1 MDLSKRLRYVPLL
14 AAGVVVF
21 LGLVFLGGL
30 TGLLWH
36 IRTFVWWV
44 NLSPF
49 VLGPTADWFT
59 WGVSFLFTV
68 SPSVAAVVR
77 RRVTLDP
84 VLMLTSLVFPLV
96 SLATL
101 SVSYFVGA
109 TLLVGS
115 GFLITYVLVSRSEP
129 LLDLERSRALRIIC
143 AVVFSLLSVMAAGG
157 AFAVLVWG
165 EDFFLALVSGS
176 SLVPMDIPLN
186 MLAVDL
192 ELFYL
197 ARPIL
202 SGLLLS
208 LAVAALVALFREPLS
223 RVAGPLVG
231 RLRGSRVLVEK
242 VAQRTSATRCGSRF
256 AHEEWLPYLVL
267 AGSAALGIGITL
279 YPYVVA
285 GYGGVL
291 GVDSW
296 FYIENLRS
304 MNSLGDAVPL
314 LRTPR
319 TIFIVLL
326 FLVKILTGLGAEPVV
341 RFMPTLLSV
350 LLALSS
356 YALVKEGTGRSWVA
370 AFAAVLSVISAQTA
384 LGMAAGIIN
393 NWFALSIANF
403 AFALLIRAI
412 RLRSKLA
419 AVGTLAF
426 SLVLLVSYAF
436 LWVVFIA
443 EITLVLGATIV
454 SLRVADHDRWR
465 HEVGLVGGILLGD
478 ILIPVALL
486 FVAIPLLGFHPE
498 GLDVS
503 LWFVD
508 AWNTVTQVQ
517 PQLLGSVLGVLEE
530 AFDFAG
536 NRIDLPLLTLLSIV
550 GVLDQA
556 SQRRGFSKIMAANV
570 IVPVALTLVI
580 SASSASPYTP
590 MWLTWRGLY
599 VIPLYA
605 TAALG
610 AESIIRRVND
620 QESPWKNRSQLA
632 FAATFVAYIFLSHL
646 SYSLRALEL
655 LIIVGSR

>member
-49 VLGPTADWFT
+49 VLGPTADWFA

-77 RRVTLDP
+77 RRVTSDP
-84 VLMLTSLVFPLV
+84 VLVLTSLIFPLV
-96 SLATL
+96 SLAAL
-101 SVSYFVGA
+101 SISYFIGA

-115 GFLITYVLVSRSEP
+115 GFLVAYVLVSRSEP

-143 AVVFSLLSVMAAGG
+143 AEVFALLSVMAAGG

-202 SGLLLS
+202 SGLFLA

-223 RVAGPLVG
+223 NVAGPLVG

-242 VAQRTSATRCGSRF
+242 VAQRTYATRYGSRF
-256 AHEEWLPYLVL
+256 GHKEWLPYLVL

-279 YPYVVA
+279 YPYVAA

-296 FYIENLRS
+296 FYVENLRS
-304 MNSLGDAVPL
+304 MVGFADVIRL
-314 LRTPR
+314 LPTGRAL
-319 TIFIVLL
+319 FLLLL
-326 FLVKILTGLGAEPVV
+326 FLIETATGLSPELVV
-341 RFMPTLLSV
+341 RLMPAILSV

-356 YALVKEGTGRSWVA
+356 FVLTKEGTGRLWPA
-370 AFAAVLSVISAQTA
+370 AFASVLSVVSAQTA
-384 LGMAAGIIN
+384 LGMSAGIIN

-403 AFALLIRAI
+403 MFALVVRSI
-412 RLRSKLA
+412 RLHSWVA
-419 AVGTLAF
+419 AVGSLLF
-426 SLVLLVSYAF
+426 SLLLLGSYSF
-436 LWVVFIA
+436 LWVVAIA
-443 EITLVLGATIV
+443 ELVFVLLASVLAFWTANRQEWRIE
-454 SLRVADHDRWR
+454 VAAI
-465 HEVGLVGGILLGD
+465 GGVLAGS
-478 ILIPVALL
+478 ILIPLMVLL
-486 FVAIPLLGFHPE
+486 SISLLGFRAE
-498 GLDVS
+498 GIDPGVLFAS
-503 LWFVD
+503 
-508 AWNTVTQVQ
+508 AWDTLAHVQ
-517 PQLLGSVLGVLEE
+517 PGLLGSVWGVLEE

-536 NRIDLPLLTLLSIV
+536 NRIDLPFLTILSVVGLLNYKSRTRSFARILSVMILVPIMLTLI
-550 GVLDQA
+550 
-556 SQRRGFSKIMAANV
+556 
-570 IVPVALTLVI
+570 I
-580 SASSASPYTP
+580 SASSSSPYTP

-599 VIPLYA
+599 IIPLYLA
-605 TAALG
+605 GALG
-610 AESIIRRVND
+610 VESIIRRVNGSVPPWR
-620 QESPWKNRSQLA
+620 SPSRLA
-632 FAATFVAYIFLSHL
+632 FAGMFATYVFLSHL

-655 LIIVGSR
+655 LILVARRS